1 VERKIRQLEIERE
14 AVKKER
20 DDASRERL
28 ERIERDVAELSEEKR
43 RLTAQWQ
50 SEKAAIGTLRSLK
63 AEVEKATEE
72 AARAERAGDLGR
84 AAELRYGTLIDLNKR
99 LEAEQQRL
107 NDVHATTRLL
117 KEEVDEEDIAEIVA
131 KWTGIPVTRLLEGE
145 IQKLVHME
153 DRLRERVIGQEEA
166 VVAVSNAIR
175 RARSGIADP
184 NRPMGSFIFLGPT
197 GVGKTEL
204 AKTVAQFL
212 FDQEQALIRI
222 DMSEYMEKH
231 AVSRLVGAPP
241 GYVGYEEGGQLTEAV
256 RRRPYAVLLF
266 DEIEKAHPDVFN
278 ILLQLLDDGRL
289 TDGQGR
295 TVDFKNTVV
304 IMTSN
309 AGSQYIQDLAHDEAQ
324 MKQQVLAAL
333 RAQFRPEFL
342 NRVDDIIIF
351 HPLAAEQLGKIVD
364 VQLQAVAKRLEDRH
378 LRLELSDRAKAY
390 LAAEG
395 YDPVY
400 GARPLKRVIQR
411 DVLNPLSLKLLQGG
425 FREGDLIRVDV
436 RDGVLLFEKAAV
448 AQPAT

>member
-1 VERKIRQLEIERE
+1 
-14 AVKKER
+14 
-20 DDASRERL
+20 
-28 ERIERDVAELSEEKR
+28 
-43 RLTAQWQ
+43 
-50 SEKAAIGTLRSLK
+50 
-63 AEVEKATEE
+63 
-72 AARAERAGDLGR
+72 
-84 AAELRYGTLIDLNKR
+84 
-99 LEAEQQRL
+99 
-107 NDVHATTRLL
+107 LL

-175 RARSGIADP
+175 RARSGISDP

-309 AGSQYIQDLAHDEAQ
+309 AGSQHIQDLAHDEAQ

-411 DVLNPLSLKLLQGG
+411 DVLNPLSLKLLQGE

-436 RDGVLLFEKAAV
+436 REGVLVFEKAAV